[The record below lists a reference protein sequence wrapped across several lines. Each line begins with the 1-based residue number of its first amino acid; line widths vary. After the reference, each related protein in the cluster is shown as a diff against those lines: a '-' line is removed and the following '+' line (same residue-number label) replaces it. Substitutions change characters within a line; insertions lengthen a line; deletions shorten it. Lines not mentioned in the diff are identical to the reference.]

1 MKSKLAIA
9 FTAVLL
15 LAAQPVFAGSW
26 AEEIIDWF
34 SNLFASEALPN
45 DRTLTVAQLDSL
57 RTTPIG
63 LSVLEIQ
70 DADTL
75 AVAGAW
81 PFESLMVAADLERH
95 NRLLRETVVL
105 TNPSGILPFQDMPA
119 VRVIYRQD
127 QRPARF
133 LTMLAR
139 FTDVQPVAFDEI
151 VPEALRIAVDIP
163 TIVLIDDPANGARFN
178 SDWYTKLFESTTEN
192 FICLHFGDPALLTDL
207 PKDWTVINSPLRSK
221 ESEAFLA
228 QALFGAQTLDGR
240 LEKYSAAFPAG
251 TGFRLDATRG
261 GFRLP
266 ELLGIDRTKLEDVD
280 YQINRGIR
288 YRAMPGAQLL
298 VMKDGHVV
306 YEKAYGHHTYRQ
318 QAVTPGDLYDLASVT
333 KAAATSLAM
342 MKLYDEGLIDLEAR
356 VRDYLPEFKRRQ
368 IGRYRVE
375 QLLTHHTGLQS
386 ELPLYGLIGKQFVAD
401 TPRDD
406 FLLPVGPERWLDTKV
421 PAMVRKGLTGK
432 IAYTRR
438 AVYKYSDIN
447 YYLLQLI
454 IEAIAEE
461 PMEVLLQ
468 REIYTP
474 LGLGKLTFRPTER
487 FPAERLVPT
496 VRDPWMRGGL
506 LRGYVHDEGAAL
518 LGGVAG
524 HAGLF
529 ANSHDLARLFQLLND
544 GGTYA
549 GQDIFSPQTVELFTS
564 RSRYNYRAL
573 GFDRL
578 AAGWPNVVSEG
589 ASKHTIGHLGFSGT
603 SVWADPENDLVFVLL
618 TNRVHPDPTN
628 EKFRKMRIRGRVHAG
643 VYRAL
648 NTWEM
653 VN

>member
-1 MKSKLAIA
+1 MKSNLTLV
-9 FTAVLL
+9 FTAALL
-15 LAAQPVFAGSW
+15 LTTQPVFAGSW
-26 AEEIIDWF
+26 AEEIIEWF
-34 SNLFASEALPN
+34 TDLFTSDPPVEK
-45 DRTLTVAQLDSL
+45 RSLTPAQLDSL
-57 RTTPIG
+57 RATPLG
-63 LSVLEIQ
+63 LQVVEIP

-75 AVAGAW
+75 AINGSW
-81 PFESLMVAADLERH
+81 PLESLTVATDLERH
-95 NRLLRETVVL
+95 NRLLRETIVL
-105 TNPSGILPFQDMPA
+105 TNPSGILPFEDVPA

-127 QRPARF
+127 QKPRYF
-133 LTMLAR
+133 LQVLGR
-139 FTDVQPVAFDEI
+139 FTDVQAIPFDE
-151 VPEALRIAVDIP
+151 VLPEALRFAVDIP
-163 TIVLIDDPANGARFN
+163 TIILVDDPANGARFN
-178 SDWYTKLFESTTEN
+178 ADWYTKLFDRTTDKS
-192 FICLHFGDPALLTDL
+192 ICLHFGDPAVLTGL
-207 PKDWTVINSPLRSK
+207 PKDWTLINSPLRSK

-240 LEKYSAAFPAG
+240 LESYTTAFPVG
-251 TGFRLDATRG
+251 TGYRLDATRG
-261 GFRLP
+261 GFRMP
-266 ELLGIDRTKLEDVD
+266 ELLGIDRTKFDYVD

-318 QAVTPGDLYDLASVT
+318 QAVTPGDLYDVASIT
-333 KAAATSLAM
+333 KAAATSLAV
-342 MKLYDEGLIDLEAR
+342 MKLYDAGKIDLEAQ

-368 IGRYRVE
+368 IGRYRIE
-375 QLLTHHTGLQS
+375 QLLTHHTGLQP
-386 ELPLYGLIGKQFVAD
+386 ELPLYGLIGKQFVSD
-401 TPRDD
+401 TEHDD
-406 FLLPVGPERWLDTKV
+406 FSLPIGQERWLDERV
-421 PAMVRKGLTGK
+421 PEMVRKALRGK
-432 IAYTRR
+432 IAFTRR

-454 IEAIAEE
+454 TEAIAEE
-461 PMEVLLQ
+461 PMEELLE
-468 REIYTP
+468 REVYAP
-474 LGLGKLTFRPTER
+474 LGLGKLTFRPAER
-487 FPAERLVPT
+487 FPKERLVPT

-529 ANSHDLARLFQLLND
+529 SNAYDLARLFQVLNA

-549 GQDIFSPQTVELFTS
+549 GEEIFSLETVALFTS

-578 AAGWPNVVSEG
+578 AGGWSNVVSAG
-589 ASKHTIGHLGFSGT
+589 ASMNTIGHLGFSGT
-603 SVWADPENDLVFVLL
+603 SVWSDPENDLVFVLL
-618 TNRVHPDPTN
+618 TNRVHPNPTN
-628 EKFRKMRIRGRVHAG
+628 EKFMKMRIRGRVHAG